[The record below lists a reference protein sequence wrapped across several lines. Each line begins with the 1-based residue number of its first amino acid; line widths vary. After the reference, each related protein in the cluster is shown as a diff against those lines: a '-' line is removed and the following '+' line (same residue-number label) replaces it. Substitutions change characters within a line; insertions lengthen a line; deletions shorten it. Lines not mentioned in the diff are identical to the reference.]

1 MIKLNKEEYDY
12 LKFIEH
18 EYTNLF
24 DDVEEL
30 INNTDDLKYHDMLKL
45 DYEQLDNI
53 ISNLFT
59 IPKSGEAW
67 FEKTSNMYKLSL
79 VKSNNA
85 PVIPIIDNVDKL
97 GFNIKDNN
105 ILN

>member
-12 LKFIEH
+12 LKFIGH

-45 DYEQLDNI
+45 DYEQLDAI
-53 ISNLFT
+53 IKRYFKGQYLQRIEEIEEEN
-59 IPKSGEAW
+59 K
-67 FEKTSNMYKLSL
+67 
-79 VKSNNA
+79 
-85 PVIPIIDNVDKL
+85 
-97 GFNIKDNN
+97 
-105 ILN
+105 

>member
-24 DDVEEL
+24 DDVEDL

-45 DYEQLDNI
+45 DYEQLEAI
-53 ISNLFT
+53 IKRYFKEQYLRRIEEIEEEN
-59 IPKSGEAW
+59 K
-67 FEKTSNMYKLSL
+67 
-79 VKSNNA
+79 
-85 PVIPIIDNVDKL
+85 
-97 GFNIKDNN
+97 
-105 ILN
+105 

>member
-1 MIKLNKEEYDY
+1 MQEQANDKARFEAEMKQQQLQRD

-45 DYEQLDNI
+45 DYEQLDAI
-53 ISNLFT
+53 IKRYFKGQYLQRIEEIEEEN
-59 IPKSGEAW
+59 K
-67 FEKTSNMYKLSL
+67 
-79 VKSNNA
+79 
-85 PVIPIIDNVDKL
+85 
-97 GFNIKDNN
+97 
-105 ILN
+105 

>member
-24 DDVEEL
+24 DDVEDL

-45 DYEQLDNI
+45 DYEQLYI
-53 ISNLFT
+53 IWIFVCYCNSSYWLFALFA
-59 IPKSGEAW
+59 I
-67 FEKTSNMYKLSL
+67 KL
-79 VKSNNA
+79 VA
-85 PVIPIIDNVDKL
+85 PL
-97 GFNIKDNN
+97 
-105 ILN
+105 